1 MTSGSENKK
10 IFEAILV
17 SAFRD
22 AANLDMEEAELC
34 EPVKLSPAHLKE
46 ERRAYNR
53 YEFRR
58 KWRWVTGNQILR
70 RVVAIILVV
79 GCVGFA
85 VLVSMPEVRAAV
97 VDAVVKFRDKYVSLD
112 FTGSGS
118 GIFTS
123 GEYTFGYIPKGF
135 KLTEKYED
143 PMTKSYE
150 FTNDEGKNICI
161 TYSPSFMTILENDI
175 ENNDYSEIMIN
186 KYKAY
191 LFNSNKLGETKLIF
205 DDGSNVFRIRGEIPE
220 KDVLKVASKISK

>member
-118 GIFTS
+118 GTFTS

-135 KLTEKYED
+135 KLTEEYED
-143 PMTKSYE
+143 PITKTYE
-150 FTNDEGKNICI
+150 LTNDVGKEICI
-161 TYSPSFMTILENDI
+161 SYTPTFMTIMDNDI
-175 ENNDYSEIMIN
+175 ENSEFSEISVN
-186 KYKAY
+186 GYKAY
-191 LFNSNKLGETKLIF
+191 LFKADAQGKIKLVF
-205 DDGSNVFRIRGEIPE
+205 DDGDNVVRIAGDLSE
-220 KDVLKVASKISK
+220 KDVLKIAKKISK

>member
-1 MTSGSENKK
+1 MTNRSENEK

-22 AANLDMEEAELC
+22 AANLDMEEDELC
-34 EPVKLSPAHLKE
+34 EPVKLSPEHLKE

-58 KWRWVTGNQILR
+58 KWIWVTGNQILR

-112 FTGSGS
+112 FTGAGS
-118 GIFTS
+118 GTFTS

-135 KLTEKYED
+135 KLTEEYED
-143 PMTKSYE
+143 PITKSYE
-150 FTNDEGKNICI
+150 FTNDEGEELSISY
-161 TYSPSFMTILENDI
+161 TPAFATLTEADI
-175 ENNDYSEIMIN
+175 ENSEYSEIMVN
-186 KYKAY
+186 DHVAR
-191 LFNSNKLGETKLIF
+191 LFGTDDCGITLLIF
-205 DDGSNVFRIRGEIPE
+205 SDGNYVFRVSGNISEKEIIKFAE
-220 KDVLKVASKISK
+220 KISK

>member
-58 KWRWVTGNQILR
+58 KWSWVTGNQILR

-118 GIFTS
+118 GTFTS
-123 GEYTFGYIPKGF
+123 GEYTFGYIPRGF

-143 PMTKSYE
+143 QVTREYIFKNEDDREFAISY
-150 FTNDEGKNICI
+150 T
-161 TYSPSFMTILENDI
+161 PSFMTFIDGDI
-175 ENNDYSEIMIN
+175 ENNEYSEVFVN
-186 KYKAY
+186 GDKAY
-191 LFNSNKLGETKLIF
+191 LFRTGAKGKNKLIF
-205 DDGSNVFRIRGEIPE
+205 DDGNNVFHIAGDISE
-220 KDVLKVASKISK
+220 KDMLKIATKISK